1 MNLSNIKEK
10 YFEIRI
16 KKYYIEIALISAKIS
31 KWAED
36 KEKFLGYYKNFE
48 DEAKIL

>member
-16 KKYYIEIALISAKIS
+16 KKCYIEIALISATIS
-31 KWAED
+31 KWSED
-36 KEKFLGYYKNFE
+36 KEKFLGYYRIFE
-48 DEAKIL
+48 DEAKKL